1 MSETKPSFNDDEGES
16 SPGKRFEPGN
26 WWTDFLVAMAF
37 LTRIPIDVAW
47 EDGTLARA
55 FRAFPFAGMIIGAVG
70 GAVYWLATALGLT
83 GLLAG
88 FATILVSI
96 VLTGGLHEDGLADMS
111 DGFGGGHSIADK
123 LRIMRDSHIGSYG
136 MLALVLSVGIRV
148 SAMAAIAVPELVFAT
163 LVAAGALS
171 RGVMPALMTALPM
184 ARSDGLAVS
193 AYQPTNKTAILAV
206 VLAAVIALL
215 FLDLLY
221 GLAAIIFGV
230 WGAIFTGWLARRQIG
245 GYTGDVV
252 GAAQQITEGAV
263 LVTVVALI

>member
-1 MSETKPSFNDDEGES
+1 MSETEPSFNDDDGES

-55 FRAFPFAGMIIGAVG
+55 FRAFPFAGMIIGATG

-88 FATILVSI
+88 FAAILVSI

-111 DGFGGGHSIADK
+111 DGFGGGHTIADK

-193 AYQPTNKTAILAV
+193 AGQPTNKTAILAV